1 MPSRLSRRRFLQ
13 ATASAAVAVPLL
25 RADDPPRSANE
36 RLHVGVI
43 GVTNHGEYEWPEVHT
58 AGAAIVALCDVDED
72 RAAKA
77 RQHFPRAKFYTDF
90 RRMLEQ
96 KDLDAVIVATPDHT
110 HAVATAAALKSGL
123 HVYCEK
129 PLTHTVH
136 DARAIAELARKQ
148 RRVTQMGT
156 QIHAGGNYRRAVEL
170 IQSGAI
176 GPVKEVH
183 VWVGG

>member
-1 MPSRLSRRRFLQ
+1 
-13 ATASAAVAVPLL
+13 
-25 RADDPPRSANE
+25 N
-36 RLHVGVI
+36 
-43 GVTNHGEYEWPEVHT
+43 

-136 DARAIAELARKQ
+136 EARAMAELARKQ

-183 VWVGG
+183 VWVGGSRSGGDRPADTPPVPKGLHWDLWLGPAPARPY